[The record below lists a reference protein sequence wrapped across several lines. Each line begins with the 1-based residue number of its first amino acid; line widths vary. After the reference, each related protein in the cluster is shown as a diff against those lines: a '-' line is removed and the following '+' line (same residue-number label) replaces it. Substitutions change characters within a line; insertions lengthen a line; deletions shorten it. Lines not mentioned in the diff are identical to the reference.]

1 MVIRVLFRWRMTGP
15 RRPLLKLYSFFIFAP
30 LVWRGEPRGNQAHV
44 ITAVGIGDNDD
55 AAQGIK
61 TDRDESLLVL
71 SQIIDR
77 DGCWI
82 EQHTLGIGEAN
93 AMLAQ
98 VRLSLGWIPDGL
110 HIYAL
115 YAYTRSAQI

>member
-1 MVIRVLFRWRMTGP
+1 L
-15 RRPLLKLYSFFIFAP
+15 
-30 LVWRGEPRGNQAHV
+30 WRGEPCGNQAHV

-82 EQHTLGIGEAN
+82 EQHALGIGEAD

-98 VRLSLGWIPDGL
+98 VRLSLGWIPNGL
-110 HIYAL
+110 HICIICIYAFGSKL
-115 YAYTRSAQI
+115 NTPTFCDMRNNPLWCRPSPLNS